1 MANKPSIEKVKVGVL
16 IDLELA
22 GRLRTWLKGR
32 TKPAISRHGQNIRKP
47 TVPMVQSDFFESLA
61 EKALADVQMDAES
74 RKWVEAQYAKNLETR
89 KKLIAYVTAQR
100 KDANWSGPGYSSPL
114 YKKRG
119 VKKGNKSPKWIASMK
134 ALAEKRRKEGWERG
148 PNKNK
153 KPAPPAPT
161 APKRG
166 RGRPRKNPESK

>member
-1 MANKPSIEKVKVGVL
+1 MGVN

-32 TKPAISRHGQNIRKP
+32 TKPAVSRHGQNIRKP
-47 TVPMVQSDFFESLA
+47 IVPMVASDFFESLA
-61 EKALADVQMDAES
+61 EKALADVQMDSES
-74 RKWVEAQYAKNLETR
+74 RKWVEEQYRKNLETR
-89 KKLIAYVTAQR
+89 QKLIAYVTAHR

-114 YKKRG
+114 YEKRG
-119 VKKGNKSPKWIASMK
+119 VKKGNKSPKWLASMK
-134 ALAEKRRKEGWERG
+134 ALAEKRRTEGWERG

-153 KPAPPAPT
+153 KPAAPAPT